1 MYNVLVFCVLLGFFG
16 EHFSFPCSILF
27 IVWKKI
33 REFKLRSPGV
43 CVGSGG
49 TQKKEQEKRIMYN
62 FLDSFLS
69 EVFHNDVIASAL
81 LR

>member
-1 MYNVLVFCVLLGFFG
+1 MKKDLRVQASLGG
-16 EHFSFPCSILF
+16 
-27 IVWKKI
+27 
-33 REFKLRSPGV
+33 G
-43 CVGSGG
+43 GG
-49 TQKKEQEKRIMYN
+49 TQKKIMYN